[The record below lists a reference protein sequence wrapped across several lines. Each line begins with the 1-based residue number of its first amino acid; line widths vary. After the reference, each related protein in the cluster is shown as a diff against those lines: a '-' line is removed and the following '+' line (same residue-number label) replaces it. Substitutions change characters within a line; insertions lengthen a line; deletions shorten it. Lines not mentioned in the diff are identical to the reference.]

1 MTSLENAL
9 SMTVLELSDYDEAA
23 EALSQL
29 GRLNKE
35 LAEQLAL
42 DIVRHDK
49 GDEHLQAS
57 AFETLY
63 SRTFTKGSN

>member
-35 LAEQLAL
+35 LAEQMAL
-42 DIVRHDK
+42 DIVHHDK
-49 GDEHLQAS
+49 GD
-57 AFETLY
+57 
-63 SRTFTKGSN
+63 